1 MLYSYSSGSIFKVSI
16 KPKYYSIIFEPRC
29 SKQFDFLIV
38 TDKKKL
44 FYFFQKQF
52 FDIVPISATGFLSPE
67 SNATTAATAATPGI
81 SGGGASTSSPLNT
94 GDVGISSTSGMQVG
108 AMIFHR
114 SLAIVCLE

>member
-1 MLYSYSSGSIFKVSI
+1 MSI
-16 KPKYYSIIFEPRC
+16 KPKYYGIIFQPRC

-52 FDIVPISATGFLSPE
+52 FDVVPISATGFLSPE
-67 SNATTAATAATPGI
+67 SNATSTATAATPRI

-94 GDVGISSTSGMQVG
+94 GDVGRGTSGQQVCT
-108 AMIFHR
+108 MIFHG